1 MAVNTVGWKGR
12 WASWMRNNAYA
23 VHLRKMILGASI
35 GDSGALEGE
44 NLRLYRHADD
54 DLKGLVI
61 DQDGDATSLDID
73 SEAADETV
81 IVNVTPGG
89 GSEGAFSIIRND
101 AVTGNVVMRLGNNY
115 LWTDTTGDLRIHNA
129 DPTSDAGV
137 GTVVGD
143 QS

>member
-23 VHLRKMILGASI
+23 VHMRKMLLGASI
-35 GDSGALEGE
+35 GDSAALEGE

-73 SEAADETV
+73 SEAANDTAV
-81 IVNVTPGG
+81 ISVAPGG
-89 GSEGAFSIIRND
+89 SNAGLFEVIRND
-101 AVTGNVVMRLGNNY
+101 DVTGNVVMRLGNNY
-115 LWTDTTGDLRIHNA
+115 LWTDANGDLRAHTSSPVA
-129 DPTSDAGV
+129 DSSGEKVSA
-137 GTVVGD
+137 
-143 QS
+143 Q